1 MNNTESKHT
10 PGPWRKYTVVQSS
23 HGQDTC
29 AIMAD
34 SMKRTICYVNQ
45 YPETEDNLSLIAA
58 APELL
63 AVAEKAAQAWT
74 DWKSGADVRDLLE
87 ALQTMARAAIAK
99 ATKE

>member
-1 MNNTESKHT
+1 MKTEQKHT
-10 PGPWRKYTVVQSS
+10 PGSWQIANGAQLRVIPGHRRANAK
-23 HGQDTC
+23 
-29 AIMAD
+29 
-34 SMKRTICYVNQ
+34 
-45 YPETEDNLSLIAA
+45 LIAA

-63 AVAEKAAQAWT
+63 AVAEKAAQTWT